1 MPHQKLIAK
10 LGTLGMRGI
19 LSKFSFQLLP
29 ESCIKWPHIILG
41 SGGEWG
47 SPGAYSWLLF
57 IFYVNDIP
65 YLIETN
71 IRMFADGTKTFSVIQ
86 SLDDHLKLQGDVD
99 QLL

>member
-1 MPHQKLIAK
+1 MA
-10 LGTLGMRGI
+10 T
-19 LSKFSFQLLP
+19 KFSFQLLP
-29 ESCIKWPHIILG
+29 ESCLKWPHIILD

-57 IFYVNDIP
+57 IFYVNVIP

-71 IRMFADGTKTFSVIQ
+71 IRMLAYGTKIFSVIQ

-99 QLL
+99 QLLQWSHIYGCFVST